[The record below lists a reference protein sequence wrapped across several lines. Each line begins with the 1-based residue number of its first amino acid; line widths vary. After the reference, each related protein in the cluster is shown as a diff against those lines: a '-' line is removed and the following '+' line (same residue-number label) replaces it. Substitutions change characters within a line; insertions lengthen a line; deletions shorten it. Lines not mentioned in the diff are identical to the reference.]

1 MFVLNKGGQSMYFT
15 MAQKANKLL
24 LKYNIINFPINI
36 DIIEYII
43 ENEGLE
49 IEFTDSIKNAVIID
63 NTIYMNK
70 PDNTHDYRSFVIHEY
85 GHYTYQCGNIEY
97 LPNKNKYEMEAQAF
111 AAYFL
116 MPIGIFEKH
125 LELEENDYELSQDF
139 GVTLELVKFR
149 KSLTKA
155 LIDSGEYNLLA
166 YSLYFNED
174 LKNIPSSIG
183 WSRLTDA

>member
-1 MFVLNKGGQSMYFT
+1 

-24 LKYNIINFPINI
+24 LKYNIVNFPINI

-49 IEFTDSIKNAVIID
+49 IEFTSSIKKAVIID

-70 PDNTHDYRSFVIHEY
+70 PDNMSDYRSFVIHEY

-97 LPNKNKYEMEAQAF
+97 LSNKNKYEMKAQAF

-116 MPIGIFEKH
+116 MPIGVFEKH
-125 LELEENDYELSQDF
+125 LELNQNDYELSHDF
-139 GVTLELVKFR
+139 GVTLELIKFR
-149 KSLTKA
+149 KDLTKA
-155 LIDSGEYNLLA
+155 LIDSGEYNLLV
-166 YSLYFNED
+166 YSLYFN
-174 LKNIPSSIG
+174 KNDVDNIIDYENIYLYPDNPYEECY
-183 WSRLTDA
+183 L